1 MDEPPLGYYIKAMDL
16 KPYPTAP
23 GMRNMQRF
31 MKAQNP
37 VIADVKVE
45 DVLDGGLIKKLDDS
59 GFIDQICSS
68 YGINSYRVAK

>member
-1 MDEPPLGYYIKAMDL
+1 MDL

-23 GMRNMQRF
+23 GMRNMQQF

-45 DVLDGGLIKKLDDS
+45 DVLDGAN
-59 GFIDQICSS
+59 QET
-68 YGINSYRVAK
+68 R